1 MANEAYVEVK
11 PNTAYQNLATLAQIS
26 LSQGST
32 YTIQVTGD
40 VMIIEADSTPTE
52 GGFHIN
58 FPIPFQYTAGT
69 GNLYVKN
76 LREYESAFINIAE

>member
-1 MANEAYVEVK
+1 MANEAYVEVT
-11 PNTAYQNLATLAQIS
+11 PNTSYQNLATLAQIT
-26 LSQGST
+26 LTEGKT

-40 VMIIEADSTPTE
+40 IMIIESANTPTE

-69 GNLYVKN
+69 GNLFVKN